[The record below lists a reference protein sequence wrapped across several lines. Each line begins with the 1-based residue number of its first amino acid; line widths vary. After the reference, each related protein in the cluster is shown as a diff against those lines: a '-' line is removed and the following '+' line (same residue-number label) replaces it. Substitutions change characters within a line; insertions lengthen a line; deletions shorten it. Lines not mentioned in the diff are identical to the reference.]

1 MNVNAL
7 DSFTREK
14 ILDVASAMIKE
25 GGSKELRVDEVAE
38 KANVDAATIEYFFD
52 SRTQL
57 IAEAQMSNY
66 FEMIEPHHL
75 VLARAETA
83 AAIEDEPGFWSAIEE
98 NLRLAWC
105 SGQVGDKW
113 GIINLLH
120 DVWSDPFSKGHFCEL
135 LDIQFE
141 RWINVIENAKR
152 LGWIDQEMDAKAM
165 ITVFWS
171 ASVGQ
176 VITAGSTVLDLSPQ
190 TTRDFLMG
198 VIRGRSHQESSFN
211 S

>member
-1 MNVNAL
+1 
-7 DSFTREK
+7 
-14 ILDVASAMIKE
+14 
-25 GGSKELRVDEVAE
+25 
-38 KANVDAATIEYFFD
+38 
-52 SRTQL
+52 
-57 IAEAQMSNY
+57 MSNY

-176 VITAGSTVLDLSPQ
+176 VIDVSWLHITIGTWHGGASDRWFGLEAEKGHEIFT
-190 TTRDFLMG
+190 
-198 VIRGRSHQESSFN
+198 
-211 S
+211 